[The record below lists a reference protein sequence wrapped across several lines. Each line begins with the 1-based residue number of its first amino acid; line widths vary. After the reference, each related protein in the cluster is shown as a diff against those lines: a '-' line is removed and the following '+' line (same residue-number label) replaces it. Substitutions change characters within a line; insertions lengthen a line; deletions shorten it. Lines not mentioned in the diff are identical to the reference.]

1 MYLITIKYNS
11 DAERKRL
18 EYVFEKWSDRL
29 KINKPDGLV
38 AIIEESGDQPLVEAF
53 VQDLLSRSS
62 KAKSGNFS
70 MYNIEQH
77 ELEIEKQERQLSL
90 ELHEKRETVEKILNF
105 IMARQKAI
113 YKPVSDLPFIKIYEI
128 TSKKGMAEISVTIR
142 EKNDI
147 VNLHLKISGYGE
159 VVDFIYNKLNDEL
172 KYFGA

>member
-18 EYVFEKWSDRL
+18 EYVFEKWADKL
-29 KINKPDGLV
+29 KIIKPEGLV
-38 AIIEESGDQPLVEAF
+38 AIIEESGDQSLLEGF
-53 VQDLLSRSS
+53 VQDLFSRSS

-70 MYNIEQH
+70 VYKIEQH
-77 ELEIEKQERQLSL
+77 DLEIEKQERELKL
-90 ELHEKRETVEKILNF
+90 ELHEKLETVEKLLNF

-113 YKPVSDLPFIKIYEI
+113 YKPISDLPFVKIYEI
-128 TSKKGMAEISVTIR
+128 TSKKGMAEISVKIR
-142 EKNDI
+142 ETNDT

-172 KYFGA
+172 KYFGV

>member
-1 MYLITIKYNS
+1 MYLISIKYNS

-18 EYVFEKWSDRL
+18 EYVFEKWAAKL
-29 KINKPDGLV
+29 KIIKPDGLV
-38 AIIEESGDQPLVEAF
+38 VIIEESGDQTLLEAF

-62 KAKSGNFS
+62 KDKSGNLS
-70 MYNIEQH
+70 MYKIEHQD
-77 ELEIEKQERQLSL
+77 LEIEKQERQLSL
-90 ELHEKRETVEKILNF
+90 ELHEKRETVEKLLSF

-142 EKNDI
+142 EKNDT
-147 VNLHLKISGYGE
+147 VHLHLKISGYGE

-172 KYFGA
+172 KYFGV